1 MNPTEPAPLRAG
13 YPFLKGHGTEND
25 FVLLPDFDGSVH
37 GGLGEEQWAARVR
50 ALCDRRAGIGGDG
63 VLRVVRTAAF
73 AGASAEA
80 EWFMDYR
87 NADGSFAEMCG
98 NGLRVF
104 LRYLATEGLVHDE
117 QVTVGTRA
125 GERTGTFL
133 PDGRIAVTM
142 GAVRIALDRP
152 QVRIGERCWTGIPAD
167 VGNPHVV
174 SVVADEA
181 ELDSLELSA
190 APVVPA
196 GRFPQGVNAE
206 FAVTLR
212 PGHVRMRVHERGSG
226 ETEACGTGVVA
237 VAVAVGGATPG
248 GAPVQVTTPGGDL
261 DVQVRPDGEAVLTGP
276 AVLVARGV
284 LDLEVIG

>member
-1 MNPTEPAPLRAG
+1 MRELA
-13 YPFLKGHGTEND
+13 FVKGHGARND
-25 FVLLPDFDGSVH
+25 FVLFTDPDGRVELSDAEV
-37 GGLGEEQWAARVR
+37 AAV
-50 ALCDRRAGIGGDG
+50 CDRRAGIGADG
-63 VLRVVRTAAF
+63 VLRAVRDAD
-73 AGASAEA
+73 GQ
-80 EWFMDYR
+80 WFMDYR
-87 NADGSFAEMCG
+87 NADGSVAEMCG

-104 LRYLATEGLVHDE
+104 LRYLAAEGLVHAE

-125 GERTGTFL
+125 GQRTGSFL

-142 GAVRIALDRP
+142 GAVGIGADRP
-152 QVRIGERCWTGIPAD
+152 EVRIGERCWSGIPAD
-167 VGNPHVV
+167 VGNPHLV

-181 ELDSLELSA
+181 ELDSLDLST
-190 APVVPA
+190 PPDVVP

-206 FAVTLR
+206 FVVPLR

-237 VAVAVGGATPG
+237 VAVAVGGATAG
-248 GAPVQVTTPGGDL
+248 GAPVRVTTPGGDL
-261 DVQVRPDGEAVLTGP
+261 EVHVRPDGEAVLTGP

>member
-1 MNPTEPAPLRAG
+1 MRELA
-13 YPFLKGHGTEND
+13 FVKGHGARND
-25 FVLLPDFDGSVH
+25 FVLFTDPDG
-37 GGLGEEQWAARVR
+37 RVELSD
-50 ALCDRRAGIGGDG
+50 AEVTAVCDRRAGIGADG
-63 VLRVVRTAAF
+63 VLRAVRDAD
-73 AGASAEA
+73 GQ
-80 EWFMDYR
+80 WFMDYR
-87 NADGSFAEMCG
+87 NADGSIAEMCG

-104 LRYLATEGLVHDE
+104 LRYLATEGLVHDA

-142 GAVRIALDRP
+142 GAVRIDPDRLE
-152 QVRIGERCWTGIPAD
+152 VRIGKRCWTGIPAD

-181 ELDSLELSA
+181 ELDSLDLSA
-190 APVVPA
+190 APTVSA

-206 FAVTLR
+206 FVALLQ

-237 VAVAVGGATPG
+237 VAVAVGGAVAG
-248 GAPVQVTTPGGDL
+248 GELVRVTTPGGEL

>member
-1 MNPTEPAPLRAG
+1 MRELA
-13 YPFLKGHGTEND
+13 FVKGHGARND
-25 FVLLPDFDGSVH
+25 FVLFTDPDSQVRLSDAEV
-37 GGLGEEQWAARVR
+37 AAV
-50 ALCDRRAGIGGDG
+50 CDRRAGIGADG
-63 VLRVVRTAAF
+63 VLRAVRDPD
-73 AGASAEA
+73 G

-87 NADGSFAEMCG
+87 NADGSIAEMCG

-104 LRYLATEGLVHDE
+104 LRYLADQGLVHAE

-133 PDGRIAVTM
+133 SDGRIAVTM
-142 GAVRIALDRP
+142 GAVRTDDDRP
-152 QVRIGERCWTGIPAD
+152 EVCVGAGRWAGIPAD

-181 ELDSLELSA
+181 ELDSLDLSA
-190 APVVPA
+190 APEVPE
-196 GRFPQGVNAE
+196 GRFPYGVNAE
-206 FAVTLR
+206 FVARLE

-226 ETEACGTGVVA
+226 ETWACGTGVVA
-237 VAVAVGGATPG
+237 VAVTVGGATPG
-248 GAPVQVTTPGGDL
+248 GGPVRVSTPGGDL
-261 DVQVRPDGEAVLTGP
+261 EVHVRSDGEAVLTGP

>member
-1 MNPTEPAPLRAG
+1 MRELA
-13 YPFLKGHGTEND
+13 FVKGHGARND
-25 FVLLPDFDGSVH
+25 FVLFTDPAGRVELSDAEV
-37 GGLGEEQWAARVR
+37 AAV
-50 ALCDRRAGIGGDG
+50 CDRRAGIGADG
-63 VLRVVRTAAF
+63 VLRAVRDAD
-73 AGASAEA
+73 GQ
-80 EWFMDYR
+80 WFMDYR
-87 NADGSFAEMCG
+87 NADGSMAEMCG

-104 LRYLATEGLVHDE
+104 LRYLAAEGLVHDQ

-142 GAVRIALDRP
+142 GAVRIDGDRP
-152 QVRIGERCWTGIPAD
+152 EVRIGGSAWAGIPAD

-181 ELDSLELSA
+181 ELDSLELA
-190 APVVPA
+190 TAPQVPP
-196 GRFPQGVNAE
+196 GRFPHGVNAE
-206 FAVTLR
+206 FVAELR

-237 VAVAVGGATPG
+237 VAVAVGGAVPG
-248 GAPVQVTTPGGDL
+248 GGPVRVTTPGGDL
-261 DVQVRPDGEAVLTGP
+261 EVHLMPDGEAVLTGP

>member
-1 MNPTEPAPLRAG
+1 MRELA
-13 YPFLKGHGTEND
+13 FVKGHGARND
-25 FVLLPDFDGSVH
+25 FVLFTDPEGRVELSDAEV
-37 GGLGEEQWAARVR
+37 AAV
-50 ALCDRRAGIGGDG
+50 CDRRAGIGADG
-63 VLRVVRTAAF
+63 VLRAVHDAD
-73 AGASAEA
+73 GQ
-80 EWFMDYR
+80 WFMDYR
-87 NADGSFAEMCG
+87 NADGSLAEMCG

-104 LRYLATEGLVHDE
+104 LRYLAAEGLIHAD

-142 GAVRIALDRP
+142 GSVRLHPDRP
-152 QVRIGERCWTGIPAD
+152 EVGVGDRRWTGIPAD

-174 SVVADEA
+174 SLVTDEA
-181 ELDSLELSA
+181 ELDSLDLSA
-190 APVVPA
+190 APRVPA
-196 GRFPQGVNAE
+196 GRFPHGVNAE
-206 FAVTLR
+206 FTVLLQ

-237 VAVAVGGATPG
+237 VAVAIGGATPG
-248 GAPVQVTTPGGDL
+248 GAPVRVTTPGGDL
-261 DVQVRPDGEAVLTGP
+261 EVHVRPDGEAVLTGP

>member
-1 MNPTEPAPLRAG
+1 MRELA
-13 YPFLKGHGTEND
+13 FVKGHGARND
-25 FVLLPDFDGSVH
+25 FVLFTDPENRVELS
-37 GGLGEEQWAARVR
+37 AAEV
-50 ALCDRRAGIGGDG
+50 AAVCDRRAGIGADG
-63 VLRVVRTAAF
+63 VLRAVRDAD
-73 AGASAEA
+73 GQ
-80 EWFMDYR
+80 WFMDYR
-87 NADGSFAEMCG
+87 NADGSLAEMCG

-104 LRYLATEGLVHDE
+104 LLHLAAEGLVYAD

-142 GAVRIALDRP
+142 GAVRIDSDRP
-152 QVRIGERCWTGIPAD
+152 EVGIGARRWAGIPAD

-181 ELDSLELSA
+181 ELDSLDLSA
-190 APVVPA
+190 APRTPA

-206 FAVTLR
+206 FAVVLR

-237 VAVAVGGATPG
+237 VAVGVGGVLPG
-248 GAPVQVTTPGGDL
+248 GDPVRVTTPGGDL
-261 DVQVRPDGEAVLTGP
+261 EVHVRPDGEAVLTGP

>member
-1 MNPTEPAPLRAG
+1 MRELA
-13 YPFLKGHGTEND
+13 FVKGHGARND
-25 FVLLPDFDGSVH
+25 FVLFTDPEGRVELSDAEV
-37 GGLGEEQWAARVR
+37 AAV
-50 ALCDRRAGIGGDG
+50 CDRRAGIGADG
-63 VLRVVRTAAF
+63 VLRAVHDAD
-73 AGASAEA
+73 GQ
-80 EWFMDYR
+80 WFMDYR
-87 NADGSFAEMCG
+87 NADGSLAEMCG

-104 LRYLATEGLVHDE
+104 LRYLAAEGLVHAD

-142 GAVRIALDRP
+142 GLVRVDPDRP
-152 QVRIGERCWTGIPAD
+152 EVGVGDRRWTGIPAD

-174 SVVADEA
+174 SLVTDEA
-181 ELDSLELSA
+181 ELDSLDLSA
-190 APVVPA
+190 PPRVPA
-196 GRFPQGVNAE
+196 GRFPHGVNAE
-206 FAVTLR
+206 FTVLLQ

-237 VAVAVGGATPG
+237 VAVAMGGATPG
-248 GAPVQVTTPGGDL
+248 GAPVRVTTPGGDL
-261 DVQVRPDGEAVLTGP
+261 EVHVRPDGEAVLTGP